1 MKTIVGMI
9 SIFFFSLFPVTGQ
22 SEDYILEELHKIMEV
37 EYFTYTIDDECNI
50 LVTGFYT
57 DTAKIGNQQM
67 IARGQTDI
75 FFAKFD
81 PSFDILWI
89 KPAGGGI
96 INFNKFI
103 STDESNNIYITGQY
117 KGLAYFQDTTL
128 NSGYAYDQFY
138 AKYTKDGELLWVKSR

>member
-1 MKTIVGMI
+1 MRNSALFINLF
-9 SIFFFSLFPVTGQ
+9 IFILFPLTGQ
-22 SEDYILEELHKIMEV
+22 SDDYIMDELYKMMEV

-81 PSFDILWI
+81 PAFDIIWI

-96 INFNKFI
+96 INFSKFI
-103 STDESNNIYITGQY
+103 SFDERNNIYITGQY

-128 NSGYAYDQFY
+128 NSGYAYDHFY